1 MSVIQPEPSNP
12 ALSRGPESKTDDS
25 AKSEALPAVGPDA
38 SVGPKVAGPL
48 HSANKDAADKPKS
61 RWPFARFKAPRRLKF
76 TREGKFFVG
85 ITLGVGFAA
94 INTGNNLLYLLLGM
108 LLALII
114 VSGLMSELSLRD
126 LTVVRR
132 LPLRAQVGRPHL
144 VEIEV
149 FNHKGRVP
157 SYAIEV
163 EDLRAGQPADKR
175 CFFLK
180 ISPKSAQVAAYR
192 RTPAKRGRDRH
203 VGFRIAT
210 RFPFGLFEKS
220 REVPAEGELVIY
232 PAIDPLQLPA
242 LSAGRNSG
250 GDASMGRGHGDDY
263 IGLRLHR
270 DGEDRRD
277 IHWRKTAAVGQMVMR
292 ERAREARP
300 DVVLGLDVVRRD
312 DAKED
317 WFNAFERRIRDAASR
332 SVAHIKRGDT
342 ILMHAA
348 AGGVGLILCQWAK
361 HLGATVI
368 GTVGNDDKVT
378 LAKKAGCR
386 HVIVLAREK
395 FSERVREITKGKGVR
410 VVYDGIVK
418 DTFLDSIDSLAP
430 LGMMVSFGN
439 ASGPVTQFN
448 PGILAQ
454 KGSLFLT
461 RPGLYN
467 YTAKR
472 EDLVR
477 AARELFSVIKRK
489 VVTVSINQTYPLR
502 EAAQAHRDLEAR
514 KTTGSTLLLTDFK
527 PGKMK

>member
-1 MSVIQPEPSNP
+1 MKTAEPSNP
-12 ALSRGPESKTDDS
+12 ALTGEPASMRAQERHARLGASPNGQGGGTNVGS
-25 AKSEALPAVGPDA
+25 AKR
-38 SVGPKVAGPL
+38 
-48 HSANKDAADKPKS
+48 
-61 RWPFARFKAPRRLKF
+61 RWPWQRLRPPRRLKF

-192 RTPAKRGRDRH
+192 RTPAKRGRDKH

-220 REVPAEGELVIY
+220 REVPAEGELIIY
-232 PAIDPLQLPA
+232 PAVDPLQLPA
-242 LSAGRNSG
+242 LSSGRNAG
-250 GDASMGRGHGDDY
+250 GETSLGRGHGDDY
-263 IGLRLHR
+263 IGLKLLR

-277 IHWRKTAAVGQMVMR
+277 VHWRKSAAVGQLVMR
-292 ERAREARP
+292 ERARDARP
-300 DVVLGLDVVRRD
+300 DVVLALDVVRRD

-317 WFNAFERRIRDAASR
+317 QWSTTFERRIRDVASR
-332 SVAHIKRGDT
+332 AVAHIKRGDSVT
-342 ILMHAA
+342 IKTTATETVR
-348 AGGVGLILCQWAK
+348 GDRST
-361 HLGATVI
+361 GA
-368 GTVGNDDKVT
+368 DRLLRF
-378 LAKKAGCR
+378 LA
-386 HVIVLAREK
+386 
-395 FSERVREITKGKGVR
+395 
-410 VVYDGIVK
+410 
-418 DTFLDSIDSLAP
+418 
-430 LGMMVSFGN
+430 
-439 ASGPVTQFN
+439 
-448 PGILAQ
+448 
-454 KGSLFLT
+454 
-461 RPGLYN
+461 
-467 YTAKR
+467 
-472 EDLVR
+472 LVETTTTSAL
-477 AARELFSVIKRK
+477 AAR
-489 VVTVSINQTYPLR
+489 TADNTG
-502 EAAQAHRDLEAR
+502 AARSGRGELEAR
-514 KTTGSTLLLTDFK
+514 SPSRENAEPVRPPTLTAAAAVTKAPEASSADERSSAK
-527 PGKMK
+527 